1 MRRATTWSVLL
12 CVTVLTSASAL
23 GQAFTIAV
31 LPDTQYYC
39 RDNTSSVGGPLDF
52 FAAQTRWVVDNA
64 AARNIKF
71 VTHLGDIVNTAG
83 TTTASAQWN
92 VAVNAMATL
101 KNSTVPHS
109 ILPGNHDW
117 TNSAGNGSLEHY
129 RPRFGNT
136 SGFFNGKSWFLGYD
150 ARGANSAQRF
160 PTPAGDFLHIAL
172 EFEAGNPAQSSDFA
186 PGTPTNPLAWAQS
199 VIDANPGVPTIISTH
214 DHLNTS
220 ARRDDDSARVMDAL
234 VRRND
239 QVFMVLNGHFSSST
253 VSERRVTSVNDFGRP
268 VYEMLTDYQSRNRG
282 GDGWM
287 RLLEF
292 DPANNRVTARTYTP
306 VTTAVDGTLAGP
318 EFGNVGRVETD
329 DSSQFVLPL
338 DFAQRFAKRP
348 KWPSVAFTFERGASV
363 VADTQ
368 LRQDLPTTNY
378 GTATVLGVDGDEDNN
393 TATPNVSRQTLVRFD
408 NLFGTAP
415 GQIPL
420 DRDIVSARLVL
431 DLNSAA
437 STAADGA
444 GLTAHRMLTPW
455 SEATATWNTVGSP
468 DDGVSLTGVSAPDA
482 VARPDSVRGDNVG
495 GSAVD
500 FGVLEIDVTRSLRAY
515 LNGAPNHG
523 WALMPHLPD
532 GGNGIFFGSSES
544 AFAGAL
550 RPRLVVD
557 ATTFKVNAATFRQG
571 LNGYAGTVDTTV
583 SQAAPTQSFGDD
595 VTIRID
601 AAVEDNAVA
610 SGSDVQ
616 ALLRFDN
623 LIGSTPSQIP
633 SHAVVTS
640 ALLKLNVPADV
651 TFSEGSAYEIY
662 QLTRGF
668 DETSTWNSLANG
680 IEIGTDTKVHPDDF
694 GGVNQLSVVA
704 VGHGVVYLD
713 VTDSVRNWLSG
724 APNFGWA
731 IVPPSDATNA
741 IFFDASERVSGGL
754 RPELTVRWIPGPGAL
769 VPEPAAATVLVP
781 VAALLS
787 TRRRRPN
794 GSAR

>member
-1 MRRATTWSVLL
+1 MIRRAVVWSVLL
-12 CVTVLTSASAL
+12 SVASLTSARAW

-39 RDNTSSVGGPLDF
+39 RDNTASVGGPLDF

-64 AARNIKF
+64 AARNIRF

-117 TNSAGNGSLEHY
+117 TSSAGNGSLEHF
-129 RPRFGNT
+129 RARFGNT
-136 SGFFNGKSWFLGYD
+136 SGFFAGKNWFLGYD
-150 ARGANSAQRF
+150 PRGVNSAQRF
-160 PTPAGDFLHIAL
+160 STPAGDMLHLAL
-172 EFEAGNPAQSSDFA
+172 EFESGNPAQSSDFA

-220 ARRDDDSARVMDAL
+220 TRRDDDSARLMDAL

-239 QVFMVLNGHFSSST
+239 QVFMVLNGHFSSAT
-253 VSERRVTSVNDFGRP
+253 VAETCLTSVNDFGRP

-318 EFGNVGRVETD
+318 EFGNVGRVEVD
-329 DSSQFVLPL
+329 ASSQFVLPL
-338 DFAQRFAKRP
+338 DFSQRFAKRP
-348 KWPSVAFTFERGASV
+348 NWPATAYTFERGVSG

-393 TATPNVSRQTLVRFD
+393 SATPSVSRQTLVRFD
-408 NLFGTAP
+408 DLFGSGP
-415 GQIPL
+415 GQVPA
-420 DRDIVSARLVL
+420 DRDIVRARLVI
-431 DLNSAA
+431 DLNAA
-437 STAADGA
+437 VSSAADGA
-444 GLTAHRMLTPW
+444 GLTAHRMLAPW
-455 SEATATWNTVGSP
+455 SEAGATWNSVGTP
-468 DDGVSLTGVSAPDA
+468 DDGISLVGVSTPDA
-482 VARPDSVRGDNVG
+482 VARPDAVRGDNVS
-495 GSAVD
+495 GSAVN
-500 FGVLEIDVTRSLRAY
+500 FGVLEVDVTRSLRAF

-544 AFAGAL
+544 AVAGAL
-550 RPRLVVD
+550 RPRLVVE
-557 ATTFKVNAATFRQG
+557 ATNFKVTTTTFRQG
-571 LNGYAGTVDTTV
+571 LDGYAGVVDTTV

-595 VTIRID
+595 TTLRID

-616 ALLRFDN
+616 ALIRFDN
-623 LIGSTPSQIP
+623 LVGNNPGQVP

-640 ALLKLNVPADV
+640 ATLKLNVPADV

-668 DETSTWNSLANG
+668 DESSTWNSLASG
-680 IEIGTDTKVHPDDF
+680 IGIGTDTRTHPDDF
-694 GGVNQLSVVA
+694 GGVNQLSIVA

-713 VTDSVRNWLSG
+713 VTDSVRNWLAG

-731 IVPPSDATNA
+731 ILPPSDATNA
-741 IFFDASERVSGGL
+741 IFFDASERVVGGL
-754 RPELTVRWIPGPGAL
+754 PPELTVRWFPGPGAL
-769 VPEPAAATVLVP
+769 VPEPTAAT
-781 VAALLS
+781 ALLPAVALLG
-787 TRRRRPN
+787 RRRR
-794 GSAR
+794 